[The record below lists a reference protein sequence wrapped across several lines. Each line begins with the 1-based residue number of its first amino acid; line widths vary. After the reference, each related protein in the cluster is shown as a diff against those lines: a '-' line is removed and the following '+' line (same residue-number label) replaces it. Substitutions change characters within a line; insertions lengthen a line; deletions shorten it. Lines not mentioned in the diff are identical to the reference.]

1 MLCICSLYSLLNLVV
16 PFLLSATSV
25 LCESAWGLCSEEEKR
40 KCFSLFR
47 LLLADVG
54 CEGVCQWKRLSILCH
69 TGVTGQKWA
78 NTPEGLSQLLL
89 PSSLPEQS
97 CSCACA
103 CRWSCEGCCA
113 GLLLPCPGRVQAQ
126 TWRAEHLQCAAAVSA
141 LQGTG
146 RGGWWRGLGD
156 LILSAACSC
165 RNGLSRAT
173 AAWALQGGGQEKPA
187 RSRLQIIVRSLWSP
201 SVPCWDPG
209 GLTSRV
215 EMR

>member
-16 PFLLSATSV
+16 PFFLSATSV

-126 TWRAEHLQCAAAVSA
+126 TWRVSTCSVLQLWAPCRGLAGVAGGGGWVTSFCLQPAAAGMASPERQQPEHSKEVGRRNQ
-141 LQGTG
+141 LDQG
-146 RGGWWRGLGD
+146 
-156 LILSAACSC
+156 C
-165 RNGLSRAT
+165 RL
-173 AAWALQGGGQEKPA
+173 
-187 RSRLQIIVRSLWSP
+187 
-201 SVPCWDPG
+201 
-209 GLTSRV
+209 
-215 EMR
+215 